1 MHSRGYLRI
10 HHGSTRRLVMAAA
23 GLALLAG
30 ALPAVAGALPGTAA
44 PARADDVTAS
54 QNLLRNGWDQN
65 EPAMGPSVVPSFVQ
79 RFNATVAGS
88 VYAQPLVVGS
98 TVIVATE
105 NDQVYGLD
113 AGTGA
118 QLWHTSLGSPYPI
131 STVSTFT
138 KCTDLVPNIGVTGTP
153 AYDPATND
161 IYMFAN
167 IMTSGSPAYFMVQMD
182 PSSGNVIH
190 ETPITGHPSNDS
202 NITFSAKYEMERPA
216 VMVLDG
222 AVYGAFASHCDTKP
236 YSGYVARVNLSTNS
250 ATLWSDESGVT
261 YNQAGIWQ
269 SGGGI
274 MSDGSGR
281 VFVASGN
288 GVSPTA
294 HAGTSPGGQLAESV
308 IRLAVNTSGTLAA
321 KDFFSPANAPSLD
334 AADTDYGSG
343 GPVGVQFP
351 IGSFQALAQI
361 GKDGRIWLLN
371 TAGLGGRKQG
381 SGATDADLFVT
392 KAYGGEWGHPAI
404 FGDTPVTRANS
415 ATPLDNDFLFSVGKD
430 DVMRV
435 FRFYVSST
443 GKAGLTNLANSSL
456 TYGFT
461 SGSPV
466 VTSSGDDPTSA
477 VIWEVFTPNT
487 TGKTGAGSQLEAY
500 ALGKVA
506 ASGGTP
512 SSCLSTSPCTLQN
525 IWSSPKFTSAKFSI
539 PATSQGW
546 VYVGTRDGHLLAFAA
561 PAAAAPAAAAAAAFP
576 QTAVSS
582 TTSKPVSVTAK
593 KTVTFTGVTASTGA
607 SNATAPASQFTVGQ
621 VTETKKGSSTPVPV
635 TFPVTLAKGDK
646 LTAQATYAPAAPGGA
661 SGALSFSTGSASF
674 PTVDVPLSGEG
685 TQDGLFPQPS
695 AQTFP
700 LAPDQGV
707 VPVPVGIQRPEVVT
721 ITNFGTTT
729 QTVTSV
735 TPPAAPFTAT
745 GLPAA
750 GSTIKPG
757 ESISVQ
763 LTFAPSSAGPAS
775 GSFTVA
781 GSSGTPATVSLSGV
795 GAAAD
800 SQLTAADPVVNFG
813 KIPVGKK
820 ATAYVRV
827 SNTGNTAS
835 TVKGTSS
842 VPTPF
847 AEPLKPPAGMP
858 FNPDSDMAVP
868 VTFTPTKKGTFS
880 TPYQITWTDVNGTH
894 TLNVT
899 LTGTAV

>member
-1 MHSRGYLRI
+1 
-10 HHGSTRRLVMAAA
+10 
-23 GLALLAG
+23 
-30 ALPAVAGALPGTAA
+30 
-44 PARADDVTAS
+44 
-54 QNLLRNGWDQN
+54 
-65 EPAMGPSVVPSFVQ
+65 
-79 RFNATVAGS
+79 
-88 VYAQPLVVGS
+88 
-98 TVIVATE
+98 
-105 NDQVYGLD
+105 
-113 AGTGA
+113 
-118 QLWHTSLGSPYPI
+118 
-131 STVSTFT
+131 
-138 KCTDLVPNIGVTGTP
+138 
-153 AYDPATND
+153 
-161 IYMFAN
+161 MFAN
-167 IMTSGSPAYFMVQMD
+167 IMTSGSPEYFMVQMD
-182 PSSGNVIH
+182 TSGNIIH
-190 ETPITGHPSNDS
+190 ETPITGHPSNNS

-222 AVYGAFASHCDTKP
+222 AVYGAFASHCDFKP

-281 VFVASGN
+281 IFVTSGN

-294 HAGTSPGGQLAESV
+294 RAGTSPGGQLAESV
-308 IRLAVNTSGTLAA
+308 IRLGVNTSGTLSA

-343 GPVGVQFP
+343 GPVGVPFTVGGFNVLTQP
-351 IGSFQALAQI
+351 

-371 TAGLGGRKQG
+371 TASLGGRKQG
-381 SGATDADLFVT
+381 SGGTDADLFVT
-392 KAYGGEWGHPAI
+392 KAYGGEWGHPAV

-443 GKAGLTNLANSSL
+443 GKPGLTNLANSSL
-456 TYGFT
+456 IYGFT

-466 VTSSGDDPTSA
+466 VTSNGDDPSSA

-506 ASGGTP
+506 ASSGTP
-512 SSCLSTSPCTLQN
+512 SSCISTSPCTLQN

-561 PAAAAPAAAAAAAFP
+561 PAAAAPTAAAAATFP
-576 QTAVSS
+576 STAVNS
-582 TTSKPVSVTAK
+582 TTSQPVSVTAK

-621 VTETKKGSSTPVPV
+621 VSETKQGSSTPVPV
-635 TFPVTLAKGDK
+635 TFPVTLSPGDK
-646 LTAQATYAPAAPGGA
+646 LTAQTTFAPAAPGGA
-661 SGALSFSTGSASF
+661 SGALSFSTGSATF
-674 PTVDVPLSGEG
+674 PTVDVPLAGEG

-695 AQTFP
+695 SQAFP

-707 VPVPVGIQRPEVVT
+707 VPVPVGIQRPEVVV
-721 ITNFGTTT
+721 ISNFGTTS

-735 TPPAAPFTAT
+735 TPPAAPFSAT
-745 GLPAA
+745 GLPAV

-757 ESISVQ
+757 ASITVQ
-763 LTFAPSSAGPAS
+763 LTFAPSAAGPAS
-775 GSFTVA
+775 GSFTIA
-781 GSSGTPATVSLSGV
+781 GSSGTPATVTLSGV

-800 SQLTAADPVVNFG
+800 SQLTAANPVVNFG

-820 ATAYVRV
+820 ATAYVRI

-847 AEPLKPPAGMP
+847 AEPVKPPAGMP
-858 FNPDSDMAVP
+858 FNADSDMAVP

-880 TPYQITWTDVNGTH
+880 TPYQVTWTDVNGTH
-894 TLNVT
+894 TLTVT